1 MKSNCV
7 YLVAVGLMASGM
19 VFAQSSQGAMD
30 SQSGCSTESQTKSG
44 HTDANGDLPASKEAE
59 TQSGK
64 PSQANPES
72 AVPGSIGTAQTPDQ
86 GLTPEGERPATGM
99 HTDQKGSSDANGS
112 RPGVEP
118 TTAPPANKK
127 D

>member
-7 YLVAVGLMASGM
+7 YLAAVALMASGM
-19 VFAQSSQGAMD
+19 VFAQSSQGTMD
-30 SQSGCSTESQTKSG
+30 SQSGSSTESQTKSG

-64 PSQANPES
+64 TSQANPES

-86 GLTPEGERPATGM
+86 GPAPKGERPASGV
-99 HTDQKGSSDANGS
+99 HTDQKGSSDDNGS
-112 RPGVEP
+112 LPGVDS
-118 TTAPPANKK
+118 TTAPPASKK
-127 D
+127 N